1 MKKLLTTIIIS
12 LLLIATPAKSGLIVN
27 KYTGSVAVVAGLS
40 TVALVYYFSKHP
52 EELINL
58 KKSDPA
64 KFNDLSNE
72 LENFKPA
79 NEEEKQK
86 TSYLKNI
93 ISDIIQGHYKPNGSN
108 YAQLPVG
115 TPAIERFKGKASD
128 FIHRHSKIENIADK
142 FKYKEKDNDYKKEN
156 TYITP
161 VPEQPKA
168 EDSYLQSSA
177 QLTRSMEKAGMKKPE
192 NTAAHHI
199 IPEKDIEAQDAR
211 DILAQEDVDID
222 INGAENG
229 VYLPTPKNDG
239 SVSGIIHSGR
249 HPKIYG
255 KRVNDRIVDI
265 KNNGGGRQEIIDELH
280 KIRKEL
286 TTAKPD
292 DEWNGVIK

>member
-1 MKKLLTTIIIS
+1 MKKVLTTIIIS
-12 LLLIATPAKSGLIVN
+12 LLLITTPTKAGVIVN
-27 KYTGSVAVVAGLS
+27 RYTESVAIVAGLS
-40 TVALVYYFSKHP
+40 TVALIYYFSKHP
-52 EELINL
+52 DELI
-58 KKSDPA
+58 KIKESEPE
-64 KFNDLSNE
+64 KFNDFKNE
-72 LENFKPA
+72 IDTFVPK

-93 ISDIIQGHYKPNGSN
+93 ISDIIHGNYRPNGSN
-108 YAQLPVG
+108 HNKLPTG
-115 TPAIERFKGKASD
+115 TPAFERFKGKASD
-128 FIHRHSKIENIADK
+128 FIHKHPKIENIADK
-142 FKYKEKDNDYKKEN
+142 FKHKEKDNDYKKEN

-249 HPKIYG
+249 HPKNYAIKVNKRIEDAYELGG
-255 KRVNDRIVDI
+255 KKEVQEELKRIKSELKQANSND
-265 KNNGGGRQEIIDELH
+265 
-280 KIRKEL
+280 
-286 TTAKPD
+286 P
-292 DEWNGVIK
+292 WNGVIK

>member
-12 LLLIATPAKSGLIVN
+12 LLLITTPAKSGLIVN

-58 KKSDPA
+58 KKSDPE

-108 YAQLPVG
+108 YGQLPVG
-115 TPAIERFKGKASD
+115 TAAIERFKGKASD
-128 FIHRHSKIENIADK
+128 FIHRHPKIENIADK
-142 FKYKEKDNDYKKEN
+142 FKHKEKDNDYKKEN

-255 KRVNDRIVDI
+255 QKVNDRINDAYEI
-265 KNNGGGRQEIIDELH
+265 GGKPAVI
-280 KIRKEL
+280 KEL
-286 TTAKPD
+286 DKIKKELQTAPADKP
-292 DEWNGVIK
+292 WRKVIK